1 MLPVGEQQAAPA
13 QVGGA
18 TFPAMTNGKAA
29 STKSHYRQH
38 LLAQRRAL
46 TAEQVQQAAR
56 RVAASVWRLPV
67 VARSRRLAL
76 YFPVSGELD
85 CSPVIS
91 AAWRRGRE
99 VFLPVVAGT
108 ELRFAPFTPDS
119 QLLHNRFG
127 IAEPACS
134 DREWRSAR
142 EMDVI
147 FAPLVGF
154 DAEGN
159 RLGMGGGYY
168 DRTLAFLALRAN
180 FRRPHFIG
188 LAYAFQQIGTVP
200 HKKHDVQLEA
210 VVTDT
215 GRFSCH
221 RRPRQE

>member
-18 TFPAMTNGKAA
+18 TFFPMFNDQLPA
-29 STKSHYRQH
+29 KSQYRQR

-46 TAEQVQQAAR
+46 TPEQIRQASA
-56 RVAASVWRLPV
+56 RVAIRVWRLPV
-67 VARSRRLAL
+67 MARSRRLAL

-85 CSPVIS
+85 CTPIIS
-91 AAWRRGRE
+91 AAWRRRRE
-99 VFLPVVAGT
+99 VFLPVVAGA

-119 QLLHNRFG
+119 LLVSNRFG
-127 IAEPACS
+127 ISEPVCDDDA
-134 DREWRSAR
+134 WRAAR

-147 FAPLVGF
+147 LAPVVGF
-154 DAEGN
+154 DASGH

-188 LAYAFQQIGTVP
+188 LAYAFQQISTVP
-200 HKKHDVQLEA
+200 DQKHDVQLEA
-210 VVTDT
+210 VVTDAGT
-215 GRFSCH
+215 FHYRFEPSTV
-221 RRPRQE
+221 